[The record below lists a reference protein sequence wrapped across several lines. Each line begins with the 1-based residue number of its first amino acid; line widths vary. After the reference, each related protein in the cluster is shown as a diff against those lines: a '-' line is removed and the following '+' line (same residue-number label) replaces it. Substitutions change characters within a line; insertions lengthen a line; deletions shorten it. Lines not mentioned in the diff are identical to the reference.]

1 MDDKRNRLDNNNPNK
16 RNKVMRTTEIKIK
29 LNNGK
34 TITRTLTAV
43 EIKAPKGTTPE
54 RLAKAPNGWTL

>member
-1 MDDKRNRLDNNNPNK
+1 MTK
-16 RNKVMRTTEIKIK
+16 EIKIK

-34 TITRTLTAV
+34 VITRTLTAV
-43 EIKAPKGTTPE
+43 EIKAPRQNTPQ